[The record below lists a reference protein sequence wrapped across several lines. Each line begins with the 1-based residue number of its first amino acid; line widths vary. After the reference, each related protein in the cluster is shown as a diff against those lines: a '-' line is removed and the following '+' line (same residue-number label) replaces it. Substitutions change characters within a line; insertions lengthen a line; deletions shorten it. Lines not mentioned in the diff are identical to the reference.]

1 MKLDQLLAKL
11 KFTKMYR
18 SPFFKKEEEQD
29 IKIKEKNEGKF
40 TDWIKDNMPGK
51 STCEAA
57 TAVMKNKDKYT
68 TRVMKMANFAK
79 NFACK
84 KK

>member
-1 MKLDQLLAKL
+1 
-11 KFTKMYR
+11 MYT

-29 IKIKEKNEGKF
+29 INIKEKNEGKF
-40 TDWIKDNMPGK
+40 TDWIKENMPGK

-57 TAVMKNKDKYT
+57 TAVMNNKDKYT